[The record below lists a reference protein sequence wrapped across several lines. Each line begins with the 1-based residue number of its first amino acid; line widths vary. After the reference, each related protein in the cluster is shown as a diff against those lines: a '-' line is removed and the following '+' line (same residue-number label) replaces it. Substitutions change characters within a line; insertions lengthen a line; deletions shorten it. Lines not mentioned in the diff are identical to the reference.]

1 MRELVSIGPG
11 KRQPGRLGKQLR
23 IAVSGHKA
31 QPDPSLLIPDL
42 SVPLNFDDGPSVER
56 TENKRRGSGG
66 GATDVILRNFDEFS
80 WKKARQARESS
91 LIEMS

>member
-1 MRELVSIGPG
+1 MRELLSIGPG
-11 KRQPGRLGKQLR
+11 VRQPGGWEKQLR
-23 IAVSGHKA
+23 IAVSGQKA

-66 GATDVILRNFDEFS
+66 GATDVIYGISTSLAGKRRGMR
-80 WKKARQARESS
+80 ARPR
-91 LIEMS
+91 LL